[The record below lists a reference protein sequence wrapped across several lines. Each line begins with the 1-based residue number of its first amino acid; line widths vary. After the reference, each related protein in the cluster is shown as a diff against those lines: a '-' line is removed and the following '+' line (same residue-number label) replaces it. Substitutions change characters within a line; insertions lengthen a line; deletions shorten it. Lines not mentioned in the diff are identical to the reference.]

1 MERAL
6 FVDNNETKNPYLLE
20 YGRGVCSLR
29 QTWYATHM
37 IWTLDDTDLRHAPGN
52 WMKMTDL
59 KYNNPAL
66 KGTSE
71 WYGKPLQMYNDK
83 GECLIADTIRCW
95 VELGL
100 IIRLM

>member
-1 MERAL
+1 
-6 FVDNNETKNPYLLE
+6 
-20 YGRGVCSLR
+20 
-29 QTWYATHM
+29 
-37 IWTLDDTDLRHAPGN
+37 
-52 WMKMTDL
+52 MKMTDL

-95 VELGL
+95 VDWPHYKTNVADQRQIGGVEVGL
-100 IIRLM
+100 IGMSFV